1 MEKQTITLIGNA
13 HIDPV
18 WLWKRCE
25 GLSEIKSTFRSALDR
40 MKEFPDYIFTCACAS
55 YYRWVEII
63 DPGMFR
69 EIRER
74 VEEGRWSIVGGMW
87 VQPDCNIPS
96 GEAFARQLLYSQRYF
111 QETFGRTV
119 TVGYNVD
126 SFGHN
131 GMLPQLL
138 REAGIDCYVFSRPGK
153 EEKEGLPNLFL
164 WESPDGSRVTAFR
177 TVFGYNHSLN
187 GCPDNGK
194 APCLAKLDVIQQMA
208 QEQSLPFQHY
218 YGVGN
223 HGGGPSIRELT
234 LLSAVC
240 ADDPSVK
247 FGSTRQYFDEV
258 EKAGL
263 TETLPVVKDDLQH
276 HASGCYAA
284 HAGIKA
290 ANRRTENAL
299 GAAEIYDQLAA
310 SLLSVPS
317 QTAAIRAAWERLL
330 FNQFHDVLAGCC
342 IREACDEALDG
353 MAAVRTAAGD
363 VAALAT
369 QRLSWNIRTTDIF
382 DRSPAQKNDW
392 KVWEKEGKGG
402 PYVVFNPHSF
412 PVTIP
417 LPLNLANTG
426 VTDEQGRPVPVQSIR
441 GPQTNHWDHY
451 NMLFLAELPA
461 LGYRTYYLYQDHLFE
476 NNAPSP
482 VQAGETFLENEYLR
496 VEFDPASGAAVR
508 FWDKETGRELAGG
521 PMGRGLVMDD
531 ADSDTWGHGVYIF
544 DKEVGVFG
552 KASLRVLEN
561 GPVRAALR
569 VVTRYGSSTLT
580 QDFSL
585 STGRRALDVRCL
597 LNWQEPLKVA
607 KLSFPVQLDA
617 PRAAYSLPYG
627 FFTRE
632 ANGLE
637 EPSHEW
643 AGVYGEDGYGLAL
656 LNDGKYSFCVKGSD
670 LRMMIA
676 RSSIYADHFGERD
689 DLVEYMDQGEQIFH
703 YALAPYCQ
711 DDPSPV
717 VRMAA
722 VLNRLPE
729 GLIETHHGGELPP
742 VYAGIK
748 LSADNVL
755 LTAWKAAEDGDGTV
769 IRLVET
775 AGKATECTVELASYP
790 RPFTVSLRPQ
800 QIRTLRLPKDGG
812 KPVDA
817 LLTEYG
823 KKG

>member
-263 TETLPVVKDDLQH
+263 TGTLPVVKDDLQH

-284 HAGIKA
+284 HARIKA
-290 ANRRTENAL
+290 ANRRTEYPL
-299 GAAEIYDQLAA
+299 RAAESYVHLPAC
-310 SLLSVPS
+310 LLSVPS

-353 MAAVRTAAGD
+353 MATVRTAAGD

-426 VTDEQGRPVPVQSIR
+426 VTDEEGRPVPVQSIR

-461 LGYRTYYLYQDHLFE
+461 LGYRTYYLYQDRLFE

-508 FWDKETGRELAGG
+508 FLDKETGRELAGG
-521 PMGRGLVMDD
+521 PIGRGLVMDD
-531 ADSDTWGHGVYIF
+531 ADSDTWGHGVYTF
-544 DKEVGVFG
+544 DKEVGVFAE
-552 KASLRVLEN
+552 ASLRVLEN

-585 STGRRALDVRCL
+585 STGRRALDVRYL

-607 KLSFPVQLDA
+607 
-617 PRAAYSLPYG
+617 
-627 FFTRE
+627 
-632 ANGLE
+632 
-637 EPSHEW
+637 
-643 AGVYGEDGYGLAL
+643 
-656 LNDGKYSFCVKGSD
+656 
-670 LRMMIA
+670 
-676 RSSIYADHFGERD
+676 
-689 DLVEYMDQGEQIFH
+689 
-703 YALAPYCQ
+703 
-711 DDPSPV
+711 
-717 VRMAA
+717 
-722 VLNRLPE
+722 
-729 GLIETHHGGELPP
+729 
-742 VYAGIK
+742 
-748 LSADNVL
+748 
-755 LTAWKAAEDGDGTV
+755 
-769 IRLVET
+769 
-775 AGKATECTVELASYP
+775 
-790 RPFTVSLRPQ
+790 
-800 QIRTLRLPKDGG
+800 
-812 KPVDA
+812 
-817 LLTEYG
+817 
-823 KKG
+823 

>member
-263 TETLPVVKDDLQH
+263 TGTLPVVKDDLQH

-284 HAGIKA
+284 HARIKA

-353 MAAVRTAAGD
+353 MATVRTAAGD

-426 VTDEQGRPVPVQSIR
+426 VTDEEGRPVPVQSIR

-461 LGYRTYYLYQDHLFE
+461 LGYRTYYLYQDRLFE

-508 FWDKETGRELAGG
+508 FLDKETGRELAGG
-521 PMGRGLVMDD
+521 PIGRGLVMDD
-531 ADSDTWGHGVYIF
+531 ADSDTWGHGVYTF
-544 DKEVGVFG
+544 DKEVGVFAE
-552 KASLRVLEN
+552 ASLRVLEN

-585 STGRRALDVRCL
+585 STGRRALDVRYL

-656 LNDGKYSFCVKGSD
+656 LNDGKYSFCAKGND

-703 YALAPYCQ
+703 YALAPYRQ

-722 VLNRLPE
+722 VLNRMPE

-775 AGKATECTVELASYP
+775 AGKAAECTVELASYP
-790 RPFTVSLRPQ
+790 QPFTVSLRPQ

-812 KPVDA
+812 KPMDV